1 MRRHLPRIAQGIR
14 RASFALCELD
24 AGSDVV
30 VTRRASGLAMELLGA
45 AGYMKDHPTELWY
58 RYARQLTIAEGT
70 PQVQLNLHRQGRAR
84 SQCLV
89 GLR

>member
-1 MRRHLPRIAQGIR
+1 
-14 RASFALCELD
+14 
-24 AGSDVV
+24 
-30 VTRRASGLAMELLGA
+30 MELLGA